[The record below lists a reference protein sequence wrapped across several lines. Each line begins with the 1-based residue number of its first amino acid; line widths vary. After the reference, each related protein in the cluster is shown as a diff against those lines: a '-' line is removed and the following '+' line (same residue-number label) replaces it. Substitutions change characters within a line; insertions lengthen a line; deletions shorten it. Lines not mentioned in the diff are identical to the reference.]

1 MHPHSGWTSSTGC
14 ASTRSAIMMGAAAAA
29 FACCV
34 RRTRWKAHW
43 HPLCCTPW
51 ACLPRRYGCCGTQ
64 IRWHAVCPSWRH
76 SQMQGYV
83 LCGSVDRL
91 HLLLCFALLSLSL
104 LSGCYFFVAAG
115 PVQVCR
121 TLGRSTTTVSL
132 GRDIYARL
140 CASLGDDGCTTLSTA
155 AVSLPLPV
163 LL

>member
-1 MHPHSGWTSSTGC
+1 
-14 ASTRSAIMMGAAAAA
+14 MMGAAAAA

-91 HLLLCFALLSLSL
+91 HLLLCFAFAFIALRLLFFC
-104 LSGCYFFVAAG
+104 GCGPFAG
-115 PVQVCR
+115 VSHTGTLNNNCIAREGHLRKAVC
-121 TLGRSTTTVSL
+121 
-132 GRDIYARL
+132 IAR
-140 CASLGDDGCTTLSTA
+140 
-155 AVSLPLPV
+155 
-163 LL
+163 